1 MVATTDPLLSEIVYW
16 LVEELEPEQIYLF
29 GSRAR
34 GDATEESD
42 YDILVVV
49 GYPVDYPHRFSQ
61 RALRALRGVRAPV
74 DVLVMNRQRFD
85 ELRPVVASLPA
96 TVEREGRVL
105 YAA

>member
-1 MVATTDPLLSEIVYW
+1 MLATADPLLSDIVQR
-16 LVEELEPEQIYLF
+16 LVAELRPERIYLF

-34 GDATEESD
+34 GDATAESD
-42 YDILVVV
+42 YDVLVVV

-61 RALRALRGVRAPV
+61 RALRALRGIHAPV
-74 DVLVMNRQRFD
+74 DVLVMNRQRFE
-85 ELRPVVASLPA
+85 ELRPVIASLPA